1 MLNKNLLRSAIARNG
16 YTQEMLAK
24 MLGISANTLSSRM
37 NGDSSFSI
45 DEVDKICAILGI
57 VSNSEKINIFL
68 ASESQMW
75 DKDLLARA
83 DANPDTA

>member
-1 MLNKNLLRSAIARNG
+1 MEILLNKNLLRSAIARNG

-37 NGDSSFSI
+37 NGDSSFNI
-45 DEVDKICAILGI
+45 DEVDKICKILGI
-57 VSNSEKINIFL
+57 ISNSEKIDIFL

-75 DKDLLARA
+75 DNNSV
-83 DANPDTA
+83 ANPDTA

>member
-37 NGDSSFSI
+37 NGDSSFNI
-45 DEVDKICAILGI
+45 DEVDKICEILGI
-57 VSNSEKINIFL
+57 ISNSEKIDIFL

-75 DKDLLARA
+75 GNNSI
-83 DANPDTA
+83 ANPDTA